1 MESYNEDQD
10 LEGDRSAVYGAHQYY
25 DDDGDYQQSLY
36 AMSANMEP
44 NHDYEYE
51 DDQDNEPY
59 DS

>member
-1 MESYNEDQD
+1 
-10 LEGDRSAVYGAHQYY
+10 
-25 DDDGDYQQSLY
+25 
-36 AMSANMEP
+36 MSATMEP